1 MSLYVS
7 LLNFTDQGISKI
19 RNSPERLD
27 RVKAELQEMGGDF
40 KHFLLTMGQYDAVL
54 IYEAPDDAIS
64 ARFQLLLGAKGN
76 VRSKTMKAFPE
87 EAYRRI
93 IASLP

>member
-7 LLNFTDQGISKI
+7 LLNFTDQGIGKI

-27 RVKAELQEMGGDF
+27 QVKAELREMGGSFRDF
-40 KHFLLTMGQYDAVL
+40 YLTMGQHDAVL
-54 IYEAPDDAIS
+54 VYEAPDDAIS

-76 VRSKTMKAFPE
+76 VRSTTMKAFPE
-87 EAYRRI
+87 EAYRKI
-93 IASLP
+93 IASLG